1 MTTLQTKEQ
10 TIKENVQAVLDLL
23 AEGKFLEAMHNY
35 LADDVQL
42 IEANA
47 APKVGKDHCIALEE
61 ELLSTVTAFHGYE
74 VKNGPAVSGNTS
86 FYEAVMKFDTNDGQ
100 SHTFEQVVRTT
111 WNDEGKI
118 AEERYYHA

>member
-1 MTTLQTKEQ
+1 MKIMTEQ
-10 TIKENVQAVLDLL
+10 EQKIENNAKAVLDLL
-23 AEGKFLEAMHNY
+23 AKGEFLEAMDQY

-47 APKVGKDHCIALEE
+47 APKVGKENSIALEK

-74 VKNGPAVSGNTS
+74 VKNGPAVRGNTS
-86 FYEAVMKFDTNDGQ
+86 FYEAVMKFDTQDGQ
-100 SHTFEQVVRTT
+100 SHTFEQAVRTT

-118 AEERYYHA
+118 IEERYYHA

>member
-1 MTTLQTKEQ
+1 MKTLTTQEQ
-10 TIKENVQAVLDLL
+10 KIENNVKAVLELL
-23 AEGKFLEAMHNY
+23 AKGEFLEAMDQY

-47 APKVGKDHCIALEE
+47 APKVGKENSIALEK

-74 VKNGPAVSGNTS
+74 LKNGPAVSGNTS
-86 FYEAVMKFDTNDGQ
+86 FYEAVMKFDTQDGQ
-100 SHTFEQVVRTT
+100 SHTFEQAVRTT

-118 AEERYYHA
+118 IEERYYHA

>member
-1 MTTLQTKEQ
+1 MAELTTQEQ
-10 TIKENVQAVLDLL
+10 TILNNANNVLGLL
-23 AEGKFLEAMHNY
+23 AEGQFLEAMDQY

-47 APKVGKDHCIALEE
+47 APKVGKEHCINLEK
-61 ELLSTVTAFHGYE
+61 ELLDTVTAFHGYE
-74 VKNGPAVSGNTS
+74 VKNGPAVKDNTS

-111 WNDEGKI
+111 WNNEGKI
-118 AEERYYHA
+118 VEERYYHA

>member
-1 MTTLQTKEQ
+1 MKTLTEQ
-10 TIKENVQAVLDLL
+10 EQKIENNAKAVLDLL
-23 AEGKFLEAMHNY
+23 AKGEFLEAMDQY

-47 APKVGKDHCIALEE
+47 APKVGKETSIAQEK

-74 VKNGPAVSGNTS
+74 VKNGPAVRGNTS
-86 FYEAVMKFDTNDGQ
+86 FYEAVMKFDTRDGQ
-100 SHTFEQVVRTT
+100 SHTFEQAVRTT

-118 AEERYYHA
+118 IEERYYHA

>member
-1 MTTLQTKEQ
+1 MKTLTAQEQ
-10 TIKENVQAVLDLL
+10 KIENNAKAVLDLL
-23 AEGKFLEAMHNY
+23 VKGEFLEAMDQY

-47 APKVGKDHCIALEE
+47 APKVGKENSIALEK

-86 FYEAVMKFDTNDGQ
+86 FYEAVMKFDTLDGQ
-100 SHTFEQVVRTT
+100 SHTFEQAVRTT
-111 WNDEGKI
+111 WNDAGKI
-118 AEERYYHA
+118 IEERYYHA

>member
-1 MTTLQTKEQ
+1 METLTQQEQ
-10 TIKENVQAVLDLL
+10 SNLNNANNVLRLL
-23 AEGKFLEAMHNY
+23 EKGQFVEAMSQY
-35 LADDVQL
+35 LANDVQL

-47 APKVGKDHCIALEE
+47 EPKVGKDHCIALEE

-74 VKNGPAVSGNTS
+74 VKSGPAVNGNTT
-86 FYEAVMKFDTNDGQ
+86 FYEAVMKFDTNDGK

>member
-1 MTTLQTKEQ
+1 MKTLTAQEQ
-10 TIKENVQAVLDLL
+10 KIENNAKTVLELL
-23 AEGKFLEAMHNY
+23 AKGEFLEAMDQY

-47 APKVGKDHCIALEE
+47 APKVGKENSIALEK

-74 VKNGPAVSGNTS
+74 LKNGPAVSGNTS
-86 FYEAVMKFDTNDGQ
+86 FYEAVMKFDTQDGQ
-100 SHTFEQVVRTT
+100 SHTFEQAVRTT

-118 AEERYYHA
+118 IEERYYHA